1 MKAWDDAWKTES
13 GYFDRA
19 AIDRHF
25 TAFQDGRG
33 GSTGRCWP
41 GSVRTDSRRTQS
53 WLRASDSACGT
64 RMPAATT
71 AVATAITAAARNTD
85 S

>member
-25 TAFQDGRG
+25 TAFQDGPG
-33 GSTGRCWP
+33 GFHWQVLAR
-41 GSVRTDSRRTQS
+41 
-53 WLRASDSACGT
+53 LRENG
-64 RMPAATT
+64 
-71 AVATAITAAARNTD
+71 
-85 S
+85 